1 MTHERIAVL
10 DFGGQYNQL
19 IARAVREAGVYAE
32 ILPYDARLEEIQA
45 GEGQLKGIILTG
57 GPDSVYLPDSLAC
70 DSRIFDCGVPV
81 LGICYG
87 MQLLAYT
94 LGGRVAPAAVPEFG
108 HTDIRFDAHPLFD
121 GVEEEQN
128 GAAPH
133 VWMNHNDA
141 VTGLPEGFS
150 VIARTEHC
158 PIAAYADERR
168 RLYGLQF
175 HAEVCHTPG
184 GRLMLKN
191 FCYLICGCHGD
202 WRMEDLSVSLVEQ
215 IRRQAGGSRVICALS
230 GGVDSSVAAVL
241 THKAIGDRL
250 TCIFVDHGLL
260 RLNEAGEIMAFY
272 RETLGMN
279 IIKVDARRRFL
290 DKLAGVSE
298 PERKRKIIG
307 EEFIR
312 VFEEEALGLGG
323 ADYLVQ
329 GTIYPDV
336 IESGHGKS
344 AVIKSHHNV
353 GGLPAD
359 ISFQGLIEP
368 LRSLFKDEVR
378 RLGEAL
384 GIPRPLVWRQ
394 PFPGPGLA
402 IRVMGEITEDRL
414 RIVKESDWIFREEIA
429 RAGLEESV
437 WQYFTVFTGVQTVGV
452 MGDGR
457 TYDYVIALRAVTSS
471 DAMTV
476 DFAELPYPLLAKVSR
491 RIINE
496 VKGVNRVVYDI
507 TSKPPGTIE
516 WE

>member
-1 MTHERIAVL
+1 M
-10 DFGGQYNQL
+10 
-19 IARAVREAGVYAE
+19 
-32 ILPYDARLEEIQA
+32 
-45 GEGQLKGIILTG
+45 
-57 GPDSVYLPDSLAC
+57 
-70 DSRIFDCGVPV
+70 
-81 LGICYG
+81 
-87 MQLLAYT
+87 
-94 LGGRVAPAAVPEFG
+94 PEFG

-175 HAEVCHTPG
+175 HAEVRHTPG

-329 GTIYPDV
+329 GTI
-336 IESGHGKS
+336 
-344 AVIKSHHNV
+344 
-353 GGLPAD
+353 
-359 ISFQGLIEP
+359 
-368 LRSLFKDEVR
+368 
-378 RLGEAL
+378 
-384 GIPRPLVWRQ
+384 
-394 PFPGPGLA
+394 
-402 IRVMGEITEDRL
+402 
-414 RIVKESDWIFREEIA
+414 
-429 RAGLEESV
+429 
-437 WQYFTVFTGVQTVGV
+437 
-452 MGDGR
+452 
-457 TYDYVIALRAVTSS
+457 
-471 DAMTV
+471 
-476 DFAELPYPLLAKVSR
+476 
-491 RIINE
+491 
-496 VKGVNRVVYDI
+496 
-507 TSKPPGTIE
+507 
-516 WE
+516 